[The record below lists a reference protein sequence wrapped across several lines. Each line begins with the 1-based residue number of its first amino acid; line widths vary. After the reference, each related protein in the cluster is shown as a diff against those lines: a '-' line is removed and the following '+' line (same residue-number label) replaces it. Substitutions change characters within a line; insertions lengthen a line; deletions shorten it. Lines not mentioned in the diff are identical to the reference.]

1 MSLTKREKEFVKE
14 ASELIEKK
22 PELKPLVSLLNML
35 AEFIQDGFKKIEEKQ
50 TEFETTFRNIMKRL
64 LDLEGKT

>member
-1 MSLTKREKEFVKE
+1 MGLTKREKEFVKE

-22 PELKPLVSLLNML
+22 PELKPLVSLLNIL
-35 AEFIQDGFKKIEEKQ
+35 AEFVQDGFKKIEEKQ

-64 LDLEGKT
+64 LALEGK